1 MGIIREENNCGV
13 MPMPEICTTAE
24 SEYNGMPD
32 SNFFLW
38 CRGRAWGLLFV
49 DSLLLS

>member
-1 MGIIREENNCGV
+1 MGIIREENNVWCDANAK
-13 MPMPEICTTAE
+13 ICTTAE

-32 SNFFLW
+32 LNFFLW

-49 DSLLLS
+49 DSLLLP